1 LQEECHCMTKSIKFY
16 YDFSSPY
23 TYIAHKKIREVQ
35 KKNAIKFIYCPML
48 LGGLHK
54 LAGITANAFIKNKND
69 FMRQDCEMVSRK
81 LKINFKFNDYFPMS
95 SLNLMRGSLIINK
108 DILNRYIDCFFDA
121 YWKDNINLSDD
132 EIFKN
137 KLGDLQINVDN
148 FLKDIRNKETKEK
161 LIKLTQ
167 DAYDKKIFGAPT
179 FICNNKI
186 FWGQDRLDYAI
197 EESFN

>member
-1 LQEECHCMTKSIKFY
+1 MTKSIQFF

-23 TYIAHKKIREVQ
+23 TYIAHKKIREIQ
-35 KKNAIKFIYCPML
+35 KKSSIKFIYCPML

-54 LAGITANAFIKNKND
+54 LAGITANAFIKNKNE
-69 FMRQDCEMVSRK
+69 FMRLDCEMVSKK
-81 LKINFKFNDYFPMS
+81 LKIYFKFNNYFPIS
-95 SLNLMRGSLIINK
+95 SLNLMRGSLVTSK
-108 DILNRYIDCFFDA
+108 DILDKYIDCFFDA
-121 YWKDNINLSDD
+121 YWKDNINLSDN

-137 KLGDLQINVDN
+137 KLEDLEINVDTFFKN
-148 FLKDIRNKETKEK
+148 ISNKEIKEK

-167 DAYDKKIFGAPT
+167 DAYNRKIFGAPT

-197 EESFN
+197 EEFSN

>member
-1 LQEECHCMTKSIKFY
+1 MTKSIQFY

-23 TYIAHKKIREVQ
+23 TYIAHKKIREIQ
-35 KKNAIKFIYCPML
+35 KKNSIKFIYCPML

-54 LAGITANAFIKNKND
+54 LAGITANAFIKNKNE
-69 FMRQDCEMVSRK
+69 FMRRDCEMVSKK
-81 LKINFKFNDYFPMS
+81 LNIDFKFNDYFPIS
-95 SLNLMRGSLIINK
+95 SLNLMRGSLVTSK
-108 DILNRYIDCFFDA
+108 DILDKYIDCFFDA
-121 YWKDNINLSDD
+121 YWKDNINLSDN

-137 KLGDLQINVDN
+137 KLEDLEINVDTFFKN
-148 FLKDIRNKETKEK
+148 ISNKETKEK

-167 DAYDKKIFGAPT
+167 DAYNKKIFGAPT

-197 EESFN
+197 EEFSN

>member
-1 LQEECHCMTKSIKFY
+1 MTKSIQFY

-35 KKNAIKFIYCPML
+35 KKEAIKFIYCPML

-54 LAGITANAFIKNKND
+54 LAGITANAFIKNKNE
-69 FMRQDCEMVSRK
+69 FMRRDCEMVSKK
-81 LKINFKFNDYFPMS
+81 LKIDFKFNDYFPIS
-95 SLNLMRGSLIINK
+95 SLYLMRGSLVISK
-108 DILNRYIDCFFDA
+108 DLSDKYIDFFFDA

-132 EIFKN
+132 EIFKD
-137 KLGDLQINVDN
+137 K
-148 FLKDIRNKETKEK
+148 LKDLHIDENTFLNSISKKETKEK
-161 LIKLTQ
+161 LIELTQ
-167 DAYDKKIFGAPT
+167 EAYDKKIFGAPT

-197 EESFN
+197 EEFSK

>member
-1 LQEECHCMTKSIKFY
+1 MTKSIQFY

-35 KKNAIKFIYCPML
+35 KKEAIKFIYCPML

-54 LAGITANAFIKNKND
+54 LAGITANAFIKNKNE
-69 FMRQDCEMVSRK
+69 FMRQDCEMVSKK
-81 LKINFKFNDYFPMS
+81 LKIDFKFNDYFPIS
-95 SLNLMRGSLIINK
+95 SLYLMRGSLVISK
-108 DILNRYIDCFFDA
+108 DLSDKYIDCFFDA

-132 EIFKN
+132 EIFKD
-137 KLGDLQINVDN
+137 K
-148 FLKDIRNKETKEK
+148 LKDLHIDENTFLNSISKKETKEK
-161 LIKLTQ
+161 LIELTQ
-167 DAYDKKIFGAPT
+167 EAYDKKIFGAPT

-197 EESFN
+197 DEFSN

>member
-1 LQEECHCMTKSIKFY
+1 MTKSIQFY

-35 KKNAIKFIYCPML
+35 KKEAIKFIYCPML

-54 LAGITANAFIKNKND
+54 LAGITANAFIKNKNE
-69 FMRQDCEMVSRK
+69 FMRRDCEMVSKK
-81 LKINFKFNDYFPMS
+81 LKIDFKFNDYFPIS
-95 SLNLMRGSLIINK
+95 SLYLMRGSLVISK
-108 DILNRYIDCFFDA
+108 DLSDKYIDCFFDA

-132 EIFKN
+132 EIFKD
-137 KLGDLQINVDN
+137 K
-148 FLKDIRNKETKEK
+148 LKDLHIDENTFLNSISKKKTKEK
-161 LIKLTQ
+161 LIELTQ
-167 DAYDKKIFGAPT
+167 KAYDKKIFGAPT

-197 EESFN
+197 EEFSK

>member
-1 LQEECHCMTKSIKFY
+1 MTKSIQFY

-35 KKNAIKFIYCPML
+35 KKNSIKFIYCPML

-54 LAGITANAFIKNKND
+54 LAGITANAFIKNKNE
-69 FMRQDCEMVSRK
+69 FMRRDCEMVSKK
-81 LKINFKFNDYFPMS
+81 LNIDFKFNDYFPIS
-95 SLNLMRGSLIINK
+95 SLNLMRGSLVTSK
-108 DILNRYIDCFFDA
+108 DILDKYIDCFFDA
-121 YWKDNINLSDD
+121 YWKDNINLSDN

-137 KLGDLQINVDN
+137 KLEDLGIDVEIFFKN
-148 FLKDIRNKETKEK
+148 ISNKETKEK

-167 DAYDKKIFGAPT
+167 DAYNRKIFGAPT

-197 EESFN
+197 EEFSN

>member
-1 LQEECHCMTKSIKFY
+1 MTKSIKFY

-35 KKNAIKFIYCPML
+35 KKSSIKFIYCPML

-54 LAGITANAFIKNKND
+54 LAGITANAFIKNKNE
-69 FMRQDCEMVSRK
+69 FMRRDCEMVSKK
-81 LKINFKFNDYFPMS
+81 LKIDFKFNEYFPIS

-108 DILNRYIDCFFDA
+108 DVSDKYIDFFFDA
-121 YWKDNINLSDD
+121 YWKDNINLSDN

-137 KLGDLQINVDN
+137 KLKDLQINVDT
-148 FLKDIRNKETKEK
+148 FLKSISDKETKEK
-161 LIKLTQ
+161 LIELTQ
-167 DAYDKKIFGAPT
+167 EAYDKKIFGAPT

-197 EESFN
+197 EEFSN

>member
-1 LQEECHCMTKSIKFY
+1 MTKSIQFY

-35 KKNAIKFIYCPML
+35 KKETIKFIYCPML

-54 LAGITANAFIKNKND
+54 LAGITANAFIKNKNE
-69 FMRQDCEMVSRK
+69 FMRQDCEMVSNK
-81 LKINFKFNDYFPMS
+81 LKIDFKFNDYFPIS
-95 SLNLMRGSLIINK
+95 SLYLMRGSLVISK
-108 DILNRYIDCFFDA
+108 DLSDKYIDYFFDA

-132 EIFKN
+132 EIFKD
-137 KLGDLQINVDN
+137 KLKNLQIDVDT
-148 FLKDIRNKETKEK
+148 FLKDISNKEIKEK

-179 FICNNKI
+179 FICNDKI

-197 EESFN
+197 DEFSN

>member
-1 LQEECHCMTKSIKFY
+1 MTKSIQFY

-23 TYIAHKKIREVQ
+23 TYIAHKKIREIQ
-35 KKNAIKFIYCPML
+35 KKNSIKFIYCPML

-54 LAGITANAFIKNKND
+54 LAGITANAFIKNKNE
-69 FMRQDCEMVSRK
+69 FMRLDCEMVSKK
-81 LKINFKFNDYFPMS
+81 LKIDFKFNDYFPIS
-95 SLNLMRGSLIINK
+95 SLNLMRGSLVTSK
-108 DILNRYIDCFFDA
+108 DILDKYIDCFFDA
-121 YWKDNINLSDD
+121 YWKDNINLSDN

-137 KLGDLQINVDN
+137 KLEDLEINVDTFFKN
-148 FLKDIRNKETKEK
+148 ISNKETKEK

-167 DAYDKKIFGAPT
+167 DAYNKKIFGAPT

-197 EESFN
+197 EEFSN

>member
-1 LQEECHCMTKSIKFY
+1 MTKSIQFY

-35 KKNAIKFIYCPML
+35 KKNSIKFIYCPML

-54 LAGITANAFIKNKND
+54 LAGITANAFIKNKNE
-69 FMRQDCEMVSRK
+69 FMRLDCEMVSKK
-81 LKINFKFNDYFPMS
+81 LKVDFKFNDYFPIS
-95 SLNLMRGSLIINK
+95 SLNLMRGSLVTSK
-108 DILNRYIDCFFDA
+108 DILDKYIDCFFDA
-121 YWKDNINLSDD
+121 YWKDNINLSDN
-132 EIFKN
+132 EIFNN
-137 KLGDLQINVDN
+137 KLEDLEINVDT
-148 FLKDIRNKETKEK
+148 FLQNISNKKTKEK

-167 DAYDKKIFGAPT
+167 DAYNKKIFGAPT

-197 EESFN
+197 EEFSN

>member
-1 LQEECHCMTKSIKFY
+1 MTKSIEFY

-35 KKNAIKFIYCPML
+35 KKSAIKFIYCPML

-54 LAGITANAFIKNKND
+54 LAGITANAFIKNKNE
-69 FMRQDCEMVSRK
+69 FMRRDCEMVSKK
-81 LKINFKFNDYFPMS
+81 LKIDFKFNEHFPIS
-95 SLNLMRGSLIINK
+95 SLNLMRGSLVTNK
-108 DILNRYIDCFFDA
+108 DMLAKYIDYFFDA
-121 YWKDNINLSDD
+121 YWKDNLNLSDD
-132 EIFKN
+132 KIFKN
-137 KLGDLQINVDN
+137 KLEDLEINVDN
-148 FLKDIRNKETKEK
+148 FLKDISNKYTKEK

-167 DAYDKKIFGAPT
+167 DAYDKKVFGAPT

-197 EESFN
+197 EEFSN

>member
-1 LQEECHCMTKSIKFY
+1 MTKEILFY

-23 TYIAHKKIREVQ
+23 TYIAHKRIRELQ
-35 KKNAIKFIYCPML
+35 KKGLVKFVYCPML

-54 LAGITANAFIKNKND
+54 LAGITANAFIKNKNE
-69 FMRQDCEMVSRK
+69 FMRLDCEMVSKK
-81 LKINFKFNDYFPMS
+81 LKIDFKFNDYFPIS
-95 SLNLMRGSLIINK
+95 SLNLMRGSLVTSK
-108 DILNRYIDCFFDA
+108 DILDKYIDCFFDA
-121 YWKDNINLSDD
+121 YWKDNINLSDN

-137 KLGDLQINVDN
+137 KLEHLEINVDN
-148 FLKDIRNKETKEK
+148 FLKNVANKETKEK

-167 DAYDKKIFGAPT
+167 DAYDKKVFGAPT

-197 EESFN
+197 EEFSN